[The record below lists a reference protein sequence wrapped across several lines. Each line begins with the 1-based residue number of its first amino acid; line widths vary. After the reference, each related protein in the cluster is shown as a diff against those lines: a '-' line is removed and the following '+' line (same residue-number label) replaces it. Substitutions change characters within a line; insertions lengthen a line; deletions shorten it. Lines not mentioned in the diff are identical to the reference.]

1 MGWVGWVWLVD
12 SSSIGSGWKVVIFLG
27 STVGVF
33 FFWGEL
39 TLFQWKEGGKNMIYI
54 YTPLE
59 KKHILLYK
67 LHKLTLTCVLFF
79 MANQPTPPK
88 YPPANKDL
96 LRAYKPLDSFGE
108 AFLNPCFAGMFAQV
122 SKKTISYHQIQII
135 IRIPYFESKDF
146 CLVEG
151 RLISTASTIGI

>member
-1 MGWVGWVWLVD
+1 MEGGNF
-12 SSSIGSGWKVVIFLG
+12 SWKYCRCFFFFLG
-27 STVGVF
+27 GIDPLSV
-33 FFWGEL
+33 
-39 TLFQWKEGGKNMIYI
+39 EGRREKHDLYI

-59 KKHILLYK
+59 KNHILLYK

-108 AFLNPCFAGMFAQV
+108 AFLNPCFAGMFPQV